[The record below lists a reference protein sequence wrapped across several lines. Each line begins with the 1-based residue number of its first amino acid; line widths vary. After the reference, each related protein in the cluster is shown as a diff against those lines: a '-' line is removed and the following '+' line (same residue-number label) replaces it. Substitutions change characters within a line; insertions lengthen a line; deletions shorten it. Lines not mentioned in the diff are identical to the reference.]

1 MLVFLPCLPSDT
13 DTPGCHRCTL
23 LRVVCTHHSQEC
35 IHLKLRCTHPKVCP
49 HSMEHRCTQVS
60 SSPDLRCLEW
70 TGMESLCMARCQ
82 ASQQTHNSSLGSF
95 HRKHSLNR
103 LNLGRFPNKPRGK
116 LHLFN
121 SLKLEHKL
129 HSQCSLYSQLVNHSS
144 SLANQCSSLA
154 NQCSSLAS
162 LYHNLQPKLLK
173 QRI

>member
-35 IHLKLRCTHPKVCP
+35 THLKLRCTHPKVCP
-49 HSMEHRCTQVS
+49 HSMEHRCIQVS

-82 ASQQTHNSSLGSF
+82 ASQQTHNSSLGRF
-95 HRKHSLNR
+95 H
-103 LNLGRFPNKPRGK
+103 NKPRGK

-154 NQCSSLAS
+154 S